1 MPLLCSDP
9 KNLGHLYFCN
19 LQFYRNLDVGYDKYS
34 SNWDSVFSKSP
45 KEIDD
50 AVIEDEA
57 FKLIEERNKNVIS
70 DQKPD

>member
-1 MPLLCSDP
+1 MSDGGKGSKSRPLGVD
-9 KNLGHLYFCN
+9 F
-19 LQFYRNLDVGYDKYS
+19 DKYS
-34 SNWDSVFSKSP
+34 SNWDAIFSKSL

-57 FKLIEERNKNVIS
+57 FKLVEERNKNVIS

>member
-1 MPLLCSDP
+1 MSKGSRSCP
-9 KNLGHLYFCN
+9 
-19 LQFYRNLDVGYDKYS
+19 LDVSYDKYC
-34 SNWDSVFSKSP
+34 SNWDSVFGKSP

>member
-1 MPLLCSDP
+1 MSKGSTFRP
-9 KNLGHLYFCN
+9 
-19 LQFYRNLDVGYDKYS
+19 QVVGYDKYS
-34 SNWDSVFSKSP
+34 SNWDTVFGKSP
-45 KEIDD
+45 KEMDD

>member
-1 MPLLCSDP
+1 MSDGGKGSKARPLGID
-9 KNLGHLYFCN
+9 F
-19 LQFYRNLDVGYDKYS
+19 DKYS
-34 SNWDSVFSKSP
+34 SNWDAVFRKSP

-57 FKLIEERNKNVIS
+57 FKLVEERNKNVIS

>member
-1 MPLLCSDP
+1 MSDGGKGSKSRPLGVD
-9 KNLGHLYFCN
+9 F
-19 LQFYRNLDVGYDKYS
+19 DKYR
-34 SNWDSVFSKSP
+34 SNWDAIFSKSP

>member
-1 MPLLCSDP
+1 MSDGGKGSKARPLGID
-9 KNLGHLYFCN
+9 F
-19 LQFYRNLDVGYDKYS
+19 DKYS
-34 SNWDSVFSKSP
+34 SNWDAIFRKSP

-57 FKLIEERNKNVIS
+57 FKLVEERNKNVIS

>member
-1 MPLLCSDP
+1 MSKGSRLRP
-9 KNLGHLYFCN
+9 
-19 LQFYRNLDVGYDKYS
+19 LDVGYDKYS
-34 SNWDSVFSKSP
+34 SNWDTVFGKSP

>member
-1 MPLLCSDP
+1 MSKGSRVRP
-9 KNLGHLYFCN
+9 
-19 LQFYRNLDVGYDKYS
+19 QAVEYDKYS

-57 FKLIEERNKNVIS
+57 FKIIEERNKNVIS

>member
-1 MPLLCSDP
+1 MSKGSKSRP
-9 KNLGHLYFCN
+9 
-19 LQFYRNLDVGYDKYS
+19 LDVSYDKYS

-57 FKLIEERNKNVIS
+57 FKIIEERNKNVIS